1 MMSGRKKASD
11 LFRESTPLFGRKTTF
26 AEAYPQIEDIEV
38 EVEETGRGVESRS
51 RSRRYTKEY
60 LPGEFVN
67 CSNPMCYGGGFQL
80 GLYLHG
86 MVSGKKTELEESAL
100 CSGNEG
106 SPQGRRVYRK
116 CLNLFRLKIKVTYKD
131 PQR

>member
-1 MMSGRKKASD
+1 MMSGRKKAGD
-11 LFRESTPLFGRKTTF
+11 LLRESIPLFGRKTTF

-38 EVEETGRGVESRS
+38 EVEETGRGVESWS
-51 RSRRYTKEY
+51 RSRRYAKEY

-67 CSNPMCYGGGFQL
+67 CSNPMCYGGGGQL

-106 SPQGRRVYRK
+106 SFQGRRVYRK

-131 PQR
+131 AQG